1 MKVPEVRSTPAQKA
15 KAAKKSAATGGPS
28 FSDHLS
34 KVSSSRS
41 EADAPKDVA
50 GVSGVSSILTV
61 QEVQNYTED
70 GARREMIRYG
80 EDILDK
86 LEELRRDLLVGAIP
100 KDRLANIAQTM
111 RSRKATVS
119 DPRLLDLI
127 NDIELRAEVELAK
140 WSRTI

>member
-1 MKVPEVRSTPAQKA
+1 M
-15 KAAKKSAATGGPS
+15 
-28 FSDHLS
+28 
-34 KVSSSRS
+34 
-41 EADAPKDVA
+41 
-50 GVSGVSSILTV
+50 
-61 QEVQNYTED
+61 QNYTED